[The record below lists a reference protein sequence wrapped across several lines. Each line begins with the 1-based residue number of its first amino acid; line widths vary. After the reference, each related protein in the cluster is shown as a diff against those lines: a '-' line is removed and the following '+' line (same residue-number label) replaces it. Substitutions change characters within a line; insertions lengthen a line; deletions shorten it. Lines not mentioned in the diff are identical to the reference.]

1 MSAIQARI
9 HAFESLG
16 QGAPKQPVPRKP
28 PIDLYGG
35 AEGGSAPKSGEN
47 GMVTALSTGDGSMD
61 KINDDEAHNLLIGSI
76 TSDFVKVSPPRSRA
90 PPLPPRKTGE
100 MTASTPSTPSVDGDS
115 ISYSTM
121 SNSHLKS
128 PPTPRPIPSKGRTL
142 GPTTGTNG
150 GLHAYPRNG
159 RGHNHAVSS
168 SSFHSVSLSDHG
180 DGEHDELDH
189 ELGGSYEAV
198 SPHASSVFSLI
209 DRSSSMAS
217 SPAMSAAS
225 LGPPA
230 LPPRP
235 STTTPTSDSQQIP
248 VSYAVRK
255 VPPPPSA
262 LSNTRLAQSRGHKR
276 QSHSRTCQPAF
287 SSKAHFHLQQL
298 HWMKYHREIPPD
310 PLWLPSLPLRQPHP
324 PTPHSYPT
332 ANVHH
337 AHPRLPSTLAS
348 IHNYCP
354 RNVPHLFHLTLE
366 LGMIQSLMLT

>member
-16 QGAPKQPVPRKP
+16 QEAPKQPVARKP
-28 PIDLYGG
+28 PINLYGR
-35 AEGGSAPKSGEN
+35 AENESAPKSGEN
-47 GMVTALSTGDGSMD
+47 GMVTALSTAEGTMN
-61 KINDDEAHNLLIGSI
+61 KMNDDEAHNLLVGSI
-76 TSDFVKVSPPRSRA
+76 TSDFVKVSPPRSKA
-90 PPLPPRKTGE
+90 PLLPPRKTSD
-100 MTASTPSTPSVDGDS
+100 TRASTPSVDGDS

-128 PPTPRPIPSKGRTL
+128 PPTPRPIPLKIRTL

-150 GLHAYPRNG
+150 GLHAYPKNG

-180 DGEHDELDH
+180 EGEHDELEH

-198 SPHASSVFSLI
+198 SPHASSVFSLV

-235 STTTPTSDSQQIP
+235 STTTPTSDTQQIS

-255 VPPPPSA
+255 VPPPPST
-262 LSNTRLAQSRGHKR
+262 LSNTRLAHSRGHKR
-276 QSHSRTCQPAF
+276 QFHS
-287 SSKAHFHLQQL
+287 
-298 HWMKYHREIPPD
+298 
-310 PLWLPSLPLRQPHP
+310 
-324 PTPHSYPT
+324 
-332 ANVHH
+332 
-337 AHPRLPSTLAS
+337 
-348 IHNYCP
+348 
-354 RNVPHLFHLTLE
+354 
-366 LGMIQSLMLT
+366 